1 MAMQKQ
7 KPAADPDAYVRAL
20 RGWKKETVSALRVAV
35 KKAAAFEEAIRWGHI
50 VYFKNGP
57 VLLIRAEAERV
68 LFGFWRG
75 KRLVRIDPLLKPS
88 GKYEMATRVFVRGDA
103 VDAALAA
110 RLAKEAAALNAKLG
124 DPRDDAKG

>member
-7 KPAADPDAYVRAL
+7 KSAADPDAYVSAL
-20 RGWKKETVSALRVAV
+20 RGWKKETVSALRGAV
-35 KKAAAFEEAIRWGHI
+35 KKTAFEEAIKWGHI
-50 VYFKNGP
+50 VCSRNGP
-57 VLLIRAEAERV
+57 VLLIRAEADRV

-75 KRLVRIDPLLKPS
+75 KRLVKLDPLLKPS
-88 GKYEMATRVFVRGDA
+88 GKYEMATRVFVKGDA